1 MEIVLVVAV
10 AENGVIGRAGGLPWR
25 IKSDM
30 QRFRAMT
37 WGHPAVA
44 GRKTYLSFVKRPLPG
59 RTNIIVSR
67 SAGIAA
73 PGAIVAPTLHAA
85 LEVARGDALR
95 RGCDAIMVVGGGEIY
110 AQAMPLADRLEITH
124 IHARPEGD
132 AIFPP
137 IDPAIWRET
146 ERSVHAPEAGDD
158 AGYDAVTYMRIRPA
172 NAVHDGPKAS
182 GAVLRTA
189 IAR

>member
-1 MEIVLVVAV
+1 MEIVLVAAV

-37 WGHPAVA
+37 WGTPVLA
-44 GRKTYLSFVKRPLPG
+44 GRKTYLSFAKRPLPG

-67 SAGIAA
+67 SADLMVH
-73 PGAIVAPTLHAA
+73 GAVVAPTLHTA

-95 RGCDAIMVVGGGEIY
+95 RGCNAIMVVGGGEIY
-110 AQAMPLADRLEITH
+110 AQVMPLADRLEITH

-146 ERSVHAPEAGDD
+146 ARAAHAAEAGED
-158 AGYDAVTYMRIRPA
+158 AGYDAVTYIRIRPA
-172 NAVHDGPKAS
+172 NAVRDGS
-182 GAVLRTA
+182 
-189 IAR
+189 AR